1 MSFRKRR
8 TQTQLTAPGTTAH
21 IEMSKMRGV
30 KYFSLVCATLN
41 TSVTVRVENT
51 NGTSVVSQGIDQVI
65 STNGTFNIPVFP
77 ASSHVRLNFVSEV
90 GGTAATITPTY
101 NEELV

>member
-1 MSFRKRR
+1 MAFKNSR

-21 IEMSKMRGV
+21 LPISKNGGV

-65 STNGTFNIPVFP
+65 SANGTYNIPVFP
-77 ASSHVRLNFVSEV
+77 ASSHIRLNFVSEV

-101 NEELV
+101 VEELV